1 MSLKR
6 LIIATLV
13 FVLLF
18 TTVTPALADTT
29 YVVQSG
35 DTLGSIS
42 RKFNVTLSALM
53 QANNITNP
61 DLIFVGQTL
70 RIPTG
75 TGPVTTPV
83 PTTVPS
89 GGTGS
94 GACGAVYTI
103 VGGDTLGIIAR
114 KCGVTASAILAV
126 NTIPNPSLI
135 YPGQKLAIPGG
146 GTSNPPPAST
156 PVPTAA
162 PTTAPG
168 GGTSTGGTSTCGAVY
183 TIVGGDTLGI
193 IARKCGV
200 TASAILAVNTIPNPS
215 LIYPGQK
222 LAIPGG
228 QSQPATPVPPAPG
241 ATATPPPAATATPPP
256 APVTGARGVT
266 GTLTLCNPEK
276 PSFAADIERIC
287 FRELIVNTTGTPI
300 TYSYLGVRATNLTG
314 GPSQFQTSWRGD
326 LTLGAN
332 AQGPSG
338 GGWEDGI
345 YIDEPGTYRLQLAIC
360 FSTVDGCLAGTGWE
374 TLTTGVDVKV
384 VFWQP

>member
-1 MSLKR
+1 MKR
-6 LIIATLV
+6 LIVITLV
-13 FVLLF
+13 FILLF
-18 TTVTPALADTT
+18 TSVTPALADTT
-29 YVVQSG
+29 YVVKSG

-42 RKFNVTLSALM
+42 RSFGVSVSAIM
-53 QANNITNP
+53 QANGLTNP

-75 TGPVTTPV
+75 TGTGSTPV
-83 PTTVPS
+83 PTVAPGT
-89 GGTGS
+89 GTGS

-126 NTIPNPSLI
+126 NTLANPSLI
-135 YPGQKLAIPGG
+135 YPGQKLTIPGG
-146 GTSNPPPAST
+146 QGTGNPNPPPAST
-156 PVPTAA
+156 PVSTVA
-162 PTTAPG
+162 PTTPPI
-168 GGTSTGGTSTCGAVY
+168 TGGSSPCGAVY
-183 TIVGGDTLGI
+183 TIVVGDTLGI

-200 TASAILAVNTIPNPS
+200 TASAILAVNTISNPS

-228 QSQPATPVPPAPG
+228 QAATPSPSTPAPG
-241 ATATPPPAATATPPP
+241 ATPTSPPATATPPPP
-256 APVTGARGVT
+256 PVTGARGVT

-287 FRELIVNTTGTPI
+287 FRELIVNTTSQPV
-300 TYSYLGVRATNLTG
+300 SYGMLGVRATNLTG

-326 LTLGAN
+326 LVLGAG
-332 AQGPSG
+332 AQGPTG

-345 YIDEPGTYRLQLAIC
+345 YIDEPGTYRLQLAMC
-360 FSTVDGCLAGTGWE
+360 FSSVDACLAGSGWE

-384 VFWQP
+384 VFWLP